1 MYEEQE
7 QLKGTSCTA
16 PDTVPVPHIYIYI
29 YRYISQCYFFTVPVT
44 INVLFCE

>member
-29 YRYISQCYFFTVPVT
+29 YID
-44 INVLFCE
+44 ILANVIFSLFL